1 MSEALPTLSH
11 ELRMSRSAHFV
22 VRGALFLATVAGS
35 PVLAQEVPQVGE
47 LVQARIVRPTS
58 QVTEGACSAP
68 LAGFEG
74 DTLVLAA
81 QWSCPRGSYV
91 ANLRVARGD
100 NGSRLAHAV
109 LGLVAGGVIGGVI
122 ARSSV
127 GDGCTN
133 GGGCDTQD
141 AAYVSG
147 VATGAG
153 VVVGALIGT
162 VVGVALPAGRRWVDV
177 GNQRPIRVGA
187 LDLRPAIRVSLD
199 ERRR

>member
-1 MSEALPTLSH
+1 VS
-11 ELRMSRSAHFV
+11 
-22 VRGALFLATVAGS
+22 
-35 PVLAQEVPQVGE
+35 AQEVPQVGE

-58 QVTEGACSAP
+58 QLTEGACSAP
-68 LAGFEG
+68 LAGFDG

-100 NGSRLAHAV
+100 NGSRLMHAV

-133 GGGCDTQD
+133 GACDIQD
-141 AAYVSG
+141 AGYVSG
-147 VATGAG
+147 AATGAG

-162 VVGVALPAGRRWVDV
+162 LAGVALPAGRRWVDV
-177 GNQRPIRVGA
+177 GNERPIRIGA
-187 LDLRPAIRVSLD
+187 FDLRPAIRVSLD